1 MVDGLREEDIT
12 EVIGRIEES
21 VKELNK
27 WLNW

>member
-1 MVDGLREEDIT
+1 MVDGLKEEDIT